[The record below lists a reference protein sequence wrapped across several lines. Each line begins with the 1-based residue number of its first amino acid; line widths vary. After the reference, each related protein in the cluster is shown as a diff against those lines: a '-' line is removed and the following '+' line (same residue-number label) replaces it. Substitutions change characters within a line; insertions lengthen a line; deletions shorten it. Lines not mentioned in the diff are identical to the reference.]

1 MINAMKKIL
10 FLLYF
15 PIFLSAQLVELKPA
29 TNYTVISSGSSEG
42 YDRPRVVITGNY
54 SPFVIWSKQS
64 SPKAIKA
71 KKWNGVAFDSVMELV
86 TSDLMPTGF
95 IGPEIASKGDTVYL
109 IFESLLH
116 NNHIIYLKKSFD
128 GGLTFSDTIRVS
140 ESSHTHKFAMP
151 NVAVREDGNPVISY
165 MECLPNWTDWK
176 QTVRTSFD
184 FGTTFSAAADVS
196 SLAPG
201 EPCDCCQSTMVTN
214 GNNDVFLL
222 FRNNDSNV
230 RNTYIAKSNDGGIT
244 FTATQDL
251 DDVNWLFNSCPTSSP
266 VGAVNNDSIMVVRR
280 NGGSGINELYKS
292 NVNMNDL
299 QKSYFTQLDASNAPL
314 QDKAEIA
321 SFKNSPNWSAVVWE
335 ENRNGVKECFY
346 SIIDD
351 NGANLNAGVI
361 SDTSIFGHKIEPDI
375 AHVDDNNFA
384 IVYTASTQHEVHFIF
399 ASVLD
404 IILNISE
411 INSQNKQ
418 IVKSV
423 DFLGKTITSE
433 ANKPFINIY
442 NDRSVER
449 KIIIE

>member
-1 MINAMKKIL
+1 MKSIL
-10 FLLYF
+10 FFLIF
-15 PIFLSAQLVELKPA
+15 PIFTFAQCLIPSTTYIL
-29 TNYTVISSGSSEG
+29 SSGSDEG
-42 YDRPRVVITGNY
+42 YERPRIVITANN
-54 SPFVIWSKQS
+54 SPFVIWSKPS
-64 SPKAIKA
+64 SPKSIKA
-71 KKWNGVAFDSVMELV
+71 RKWNGTAFDSAADLV
-86 TSDLMPTGF
+86 NSDLMPTGF
-95 IGPEIASKGDTVYL
+95 IGPEIAAKGDTVYL

-116 NNHIIYLKKSFD
+116 ANHVIYLKKSFD

-140 ESSHTHKFAMP
+140 ENSNTHKFAMP

-214 GNNDVFLL
+214 GNDDVFLL
-222 FRNNDSNV
+222 FRNNDNNV
-230 RNTYIAKSNDGGIT
+230 RNSYIAKSNDGGIT
-244 FTATQDL
+244 FTSAQDL
-251 DDVNWLFNSCPTSSP
+251 DDVNWVFNSCPTSSP

-280 NGGSGINELYKS
+280 NGGSGVNELYKS

-321 SFKNSPNWSAVVWE
+321 SFKNSPNWSVVVWE
-335 ENRNGVKECFY
+335 ANRNGVKECFY

-351 NGANLNAGVI
+351 NGANLNAGVV

-375 AHVDDNNFA
+375 TYVGGDTFA
-384 IVYTASTQHEVHFIF
+384 ITYTASTQHEVHFVFVELSDVVSINE
-399 ASVLD
+399 
-404 IILNISE
+404 LNSP
-411 INSQNKQ
+411 NRK
-418 IVKSV
+418 VV
-423 DFLGKTITSE
+423 KTIDLLGRDVNPDI
-433 ANKPFINIY
+433 NKPFINIY
-442 NDRSVER
+442 NDGRMER
-449 KIIIE
+449 KLIIE

>member
-1 MINAMKKIL
+1 MKKIL
-10 FLLYF
+10 ILLFF
-15 PIFLSAQLVELKPA
+15 PILLSAQGVELNPT
-29 TNYTVISSGSSEG
+29 TNYTVISSGPSEG
-42 YDRPRVVITGNY
+42 YDRPRVVSTANY

-71 KKWNGVAFDSVMELV
+71 KKWNGTTFGNAVDVV
-86 TSDLMPTGF
+86 GSDLMPTGF
-95 IGPEIASKGDTVYL
+95 IGPEIAAKGDTVYL

-116 NNHIIYLKKSFD
+116 ANHVIYLKKSFD

-140 ESSHTHKFAMP
+140 ENSNTHKFAMP
-151 NVAVREDGNPVISY
+151 NVAVRSDGNPLISY

-176 QTVRTSFD
+176 QTVKTSFD
-184 FGTTFSAAADVS
+184 FGQTFSSPADVS
-196 SLAPG
+196 ALTPG

-214 GNNDVFLL
+214 GNDDVFLL
-222 FRNNDSNV
+222 FRNNDNNV
-230 RNTYIAKSNDGGIT
+230 RNSYIAKSNDGGIT
-244 FTATQDL
+244 FTSAQDL
-251 DDVNWLFNSCPTSSP
+251 DDVNWVFNSCPTSSP

-280 NGGSGINELYKS
+280 NGGSGVNELYKS

-321 SFKNSPNWSAVVWE
+321 SFKNSPNWSVVVWE

-351 NGANLNAGVI
+351 NGANLNAGVV

-375 AHVDDNNFA
+375 TYVGGDTFA
-384 IVYTASTQHEVHFIF
+384 ITYTASTQHEVHFVFVELSDVVSINE
-399 ASVLD
+399 
-404 IILNISE
+404 LNSP
-411 INSQNKQ
+411 NRKV
-418 IVKSV
+418 VKTV
-423 DFLGKTITSE
+423 DFLGKTITPE
-433 ANKPFINIY
+433 GNKPFLNIY
-442 NDRSVER
+442 NDGSVDR

>member
-1 MINAMKKIL
+1 MRKIL
-10 FLLYF
+10 FLLFF
-15 PIFLSAQLVELKPA
+15 PILLSAQGVELNPT
-29 TNYTVISSGSSEG
+29 TNYTVISSGPSEG
-42 YDRPRVVITGNY
+42 YDRSRIVTTAN
-54 SPFVIWSKQS
+54 SNLFVIWSKLS
-64 SPKAIKA
+64 SPKSIRA
-71 KKWNGVAFDSVMELV
+71 KKWNGTAFGSVMDLV

-128 GGLTFSDTIRVS
+128 GGVTFSDTIRVS
-140 ESSHTHKFAMP
+140 ENSNTHKFAMP
-151 NVAVREDGNPVISY
+151 NVAVRVDGNPVISY

-184 FGTTFSAAADVS
+184 FGQTFSSPADVS
-196 SLAPG
+196 ALTPG

-214 GNNDVFLL
+214 GNDDVFLL
-222 FRNNDSNV
+222 FRNNDNNV
-230 RNTYIAKSNDGGIT
+230 RNSYIAKSNDGGLT
-244 FTATQDL
+244 FTSAQDL
-251 DDVNWLFNSCPTSSP
+251 DDVNWVFNSCPTSSP

-280 NGGSGINELYKS
+280 NGGSGVNELYKS

-321 SFKNSPNWSAVVWE
+321 SFKNSPNWSVVVWE

-375 AHVDDNNFA
+375 SHVYDNNFA

-404 IILNISE
+404 IILNTSE
-411 INSQNKQ
+411 VNSQNQQ

-423 DFLGKTITSE
+423 DFLGKTITPE
-433 ANKPFINIY
+433 GNKPFLNIY
-442 NDRSVER
+442 NDGSVER

>member
-1 MINAMKKIL
+1 
-10 FLLYF
+10 
-15 PIFLSAQLVELKPA
+15 
-29 TNYTVISSGSSEG
+29 
-42 YDRPRVVITGNY
+42 
-54 SPFVIWSKQS
+54 
-64 SPKAIKA
+64 
-71 KKWNGVAFDSVMELV
+71 WNGTSFDSAVDV
-86 TSDLMPTGF
+86 VGSDLMPTGF
-95 IGPEIASKGDTVYL
+95 IGPEIAAKGDTVYL
-109 IFESLLH
+109 IFESFLH
-116 NNHIIYLKKSFD
+116 ANHVIYLKKSFD

-140 ESSHTHKFAMP
+140 ENSNTHKFAMP

-214 GNNDVFLL
+214 GNDDVFLL
-222 FRNNDSNV
+222 FRNNDTNV
-230 RNTYIAKSNDGGIT
+230 RNSYIAKSNDGGIT
-244 FTATQDL
+244 FTDAQDL
-251 DDVNWLFNSCPTSSP
+251 DDVNWVFNSCPTSSP

-280 NGGSGINELYKS
+280 NGGSGVNELYKS

-321 SFKNSPNWSAVVWE
+321 SFKNSPNWSVVVWE

-375 AHVDDNNFA
+375 SYVYDNNFA
-384 IVYTASTQHEVHFIF
+384 IVYTASTQHEVHFVFVELSDVVSINE
-399 ASVLD
+399 
-404 IILNISE
+404 LNSP
-411 INSQNKQ
+411 NRKV
-418 IVKSV
+418 VKTV
-423 DFLGKTITSE
+423 DFLGKTITPE
-433 ANKPFINIY
+433 GNKPFLNIY
-442 NDRSVER
+442 NDGSVDR